1 MDNLTS
7 QVEWMKKNNKTSVA
21 IFMGD
26 AIGVIQIQ
34 DENSE
39 TTEACFSSDQKVM
52 NVRPEKH

>member
-1 MDNLTS
+1 
-7 QVEWMKKNNKTSVA
+7 
-21 IFMGD
+21 MGD

-39 TTEACFSSDQKVM
+39 TTDACFSSDQKVM